1 LFNPQGPARGRQKK
15 KKKKK
20 RAGIDKQKA
29 STKRSIR
36 TIVLGKMGVVE
47 IGSQR

>member
-1 LFNPQGPARGRQKK
+1 MQT
-15 KKKKK
+15 KK

-29 STKRSIR
+29 ATKRSIR

-47 IGSQR
+47 IGSQG